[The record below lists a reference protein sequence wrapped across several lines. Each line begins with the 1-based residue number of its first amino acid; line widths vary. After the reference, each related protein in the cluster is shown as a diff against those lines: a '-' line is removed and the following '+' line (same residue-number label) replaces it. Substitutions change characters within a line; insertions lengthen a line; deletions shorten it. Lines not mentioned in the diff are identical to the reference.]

1 MNPLH
6 KLHSLDA
13 QPDPVV
19 PPIHAGGCCMC
30 QQNTRVL
37 SDLSDDF
44 GWKGFE

>member
-19 PPIHAGGCCMC
+19 LSYTGGCCMR
-30 QQNTRVL
+30 QQNARVL
-37 SDLSDDF
+37 SDLSDDL